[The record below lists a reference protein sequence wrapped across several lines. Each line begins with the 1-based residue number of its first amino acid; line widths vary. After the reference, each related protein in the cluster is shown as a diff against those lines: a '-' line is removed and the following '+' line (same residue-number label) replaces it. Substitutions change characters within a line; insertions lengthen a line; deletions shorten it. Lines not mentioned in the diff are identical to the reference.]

1 MKLKHCFLPLI
12 AVILFA
18 GCTNPD
24 STKTSLSTTAGWDES
39 TYQPNYSTP
48 PFIIDDHVHARVT
61 PEWEKSFIEVYTKRN
76 AMACL
81 FYSARD
87 WEAGIA
93 FAKAHPERVI
103 PYAAVDIDSPT
114 VLQEVQKAYD
124 MGFKG
129 LGELFARGDWDY
141 CDPKYEP
148 LWTLVEKLDM
158 PIAPHTGNLANGLMH
173 HLRPAPLADICA
185 RHPNLKIHSAHFGN
199 PWYEEAAEC
208 ARRNVNLYFNLSGSS
223 LIKKENDP
231 TYWAQWLWWTDAIG
245 KPHMPKNAVPAWEKI
260 VFGSDEGP
268 DQFEE
273 NIRRFNK
280 VLDAN
285 NVPDSIRAKCY
296 GLTMARLLHINVPV
310 N

>member
-1 MKLKHCFLPLI
+1 MNLKLVFLSLL
-12 AVILFA
+12 AVILLA
-18 GCTNPD
+18 GCNNQKSA
-24 STKTSLSTTAGWDES
+24 STSTSTGWDES
-39 TYQPNYSTP
+39 KYVPNYSTP
-48 PFIIDDHVHARVT
+48 PFIIDEHVHARVD
-61 PEWEKSFIEVYTKRN
+61 PEWEKSFLEIYAKHN
-76 AMACL
+76 AMAVL
-81 FYSARD
+81 FYAPRD

-93 FAKAHPERVI
+93 FAKAHPDRVI
-103 PYAAVDIDSPT
+103 PYANVDIDSPT
-114 VLQEVQKAYD
+114 ILQEVQKAYD

-148 LWTLVEKLDM
+148 LWTLVEKLGLL
-158 PIAPHTGNLANGLMH
+158 IAPHTGNLANGLMH

-185 RHPNLKIHSAHFGN
+185 RHPNLKIHAAHFGN

-208 ARRNVNLYFNLSGSS
+208 ARRNENLYFNLSGSS

-231 TYWAQWLWWTDAIG
+231 QYWAQWMWWTDAIG

-268 DQFEE
+268 DQLEE

-296 GLTMARLLHINVPV
+296 GLTMARLLGIKVPA